1 MLEDAGANI
10 ARLTGTGSVVFG
22 LFADAAT
29 AAAAADRI
37 TDAYPDIDT
46 IVTQTRTAG

>member
-1 MLEDAGANI
+1 MLEDAGAYV

-22 LFADAAT
+22 LFADAAG
-29 AAAAADRI
+29 AAAAADLI
-37 TDAYPDIDT
+37 TAAHPDIDA